1 MVSKDKVL
9 AKTKYNRFHDLMFH
23 LIEPLPLVDSLE
35 DSGDDVLALFNRYGP
50 ALDLSSY
57 YLILLFK
64 VNLMR
69 PNKLL

>member
-50 ALDLSSY
+50 ALDLSS
-57 YLILLFK
+57 
-64 VNLMR
+64 
-69 PNKLL
+69 